1 MRQAVKTAAAHSV
14 SLPLDIKSGLLT
26 AFFNHMRRCCHS
38 CYGHM
43 TRWLTFTDE
52 LAQN

>member
-26 AFFNHMRRCCHS
+26 AFFLS
-38 CYGHM
+38 Y
-43 TRWLTFTDE
+43 
-52 LAQN
+52 AQMLSFLLRPHDTLVDIYR